1 MFTSSSTAQANN
13 NIIGGSNSQSQPSG
27 YLAGSGASMTS
38 SVSILESNLTHPNA
52 LIWKLT
58 LLTSI
63 SGFMFGYDTGYVS
76 SILVTIG
83 QDLTPGSYL
92 SVEQKQWI
100 TSATSVG
107 AFIGSSL
114 LLAGTLSDSIGR
126 RKTLIL
132 SDILFLAGAIT
143 QFLSYSVTLM
153 VLGRLI
159 MGFGVG
165 IGSLIAPLFI
175 SEFAPSK
182 YRGKLVVVNCL
193 CITGGQLIAYAIGA
207 LCKWRDVVLISC
219 LPCGLQL
226 IGLLLKG
233 TTDTPRFLI
242 MKGLQEEAFVA
253 LKTIY
258 NNADDSLISDA
269 IMELSMEYSSG
280 EGKLSNFAKFRKGIR
295 DIFSVGSNKRA
306 LVIGCGLQA
315 AQQFVGFN
323 SLMYFS
329 TTIFKMVGYNNS
341 TGVSCIIAGTNFL
354 FTALALLIIDKI
366 GRRRIL
372 LISMPLLCAAQV
384 LCAVSFYNL
393 NINVDQQS
401 AQAATTDINK
411 WGIGILAGLVMFV
424 AFYAI
429 GLGSVP
435 WQQSELFPQ
444 NVRGIGTSLSTST
457 NWLGS
462 MIIAACFLTLMQ
474 VLTPCGTFFLFA
486 SITLFF
492 WVMVYL
498 IYPEFGGL
506 QLEEVQGLLKDKFD
520 VKGSLELH
528 EQRTGHTNNDGYTR
542 I

>member
-1 MFTSSSTAQANN
+1 MSFSPSDQDNPSIPSRRDSNVFSINSNQERQIQQPLLINVHEAPQRKQVKGRHSLEVPGFTDDEASMFTSSSIAQANN
-13 NIIGGSNSQSQPSG
+13 NIIGGSGLQSRPSG
-27 YLAGSGASMTS
+27 FLSGSESMS
-38 SVSILESNLTHPNA
+38 SSISILESNLTHPNA

-132 SDILFLAGAIT
+132 SDILFLAGAMT
-143 QFLSYSVTLM
+143 QFLCHSVTLM
-153 VLGRLI
+153 VIGRLI

-207 LCKWRDVVLISC
+207 LCKWRAVVLISC

-242 MKGLQEEAFVA
+242 MKGLQEDAFVA

-258 NNADDSLISDA
+258 NNADDELINDA
-269 IMELSMEYSSG
+269 IMELSIEYSSG
-280 EGKLSNFAKFRKGIR
+280 EGKLSNFAKFRKGIK
-295 DIFSVGSNKRA
+295 DIFSVGSNRRA

-315 AQQFVGFN
+315 AQQCVGFN

-329 TTIFKMVGYNNS
+329 STIFKMVGYDNS
-341 TGVSCIIAGTNFL
+341 TGVSCIIAGTNFV
-354 FTALALLIIDKI
+354 FTGLALFIIDKI

-372 LISMPLLCAAQV
+372 LISMPLLCAAQ
-384 LCAVSFYNL
+384 LICAVSFYKL
-393 NINVDQQS
+393 DIKVDQQTGH
-401 AQAATTDINK
+401 APTDINQ
-411 WGIGILAGLVMFV
+411 WGIGILLGLVMFV

-429 GLGSVP
+429 GLVP
-435 WQQSELFPQ
+435 QQ
-444 NVRGIGTSLSTST
+444 
-457 NWLGS
+457 
-462 MIIAACFLTLMQ
+462 
-474 VLTPCGTFFLFA
+474 
-486 SITLFF
+486 
-492 WVMVYL
+492 
-498 IYPEFGGL
+498 
-506 QLEEVQGLLKDKFD
+506 
-520 VKGSLELH
+520 
-528 EQRTGHTNNDGYTR
+528 TG
-542 I
+542 